1 MAEMAIRTA
10 HHMARVAA
18 AAGVLTLAI
27 FATTCAWAQE
37 QTSSPPERAAQVAA
51 DPAPVRP
58 IRVSGSATQA
68 TLLSQVAPVYPPI
81 AKTAHI
87 SGTVLLHCLI
97 GKDGSVETLEYV
109 SGPPLLMK
117 AALDAVRQWKYK
129 PMLLNGQPV
138 RVDTTVS
145 VVFMLDA
152 APAAA
157 ASQQSKSDPTEWYKP
172 RGYVNDFAG
181 MIDSPVQ
188 AQLEQV
194 CKDLDQ
200 KTQTRM
206 AIVTVESLEGLSA
219 KDFATQLCQPLGRR
233 AQRHQ
238 SWRATSALRY
248 RSAISHLCEPGPGTA
263 DFRRRGGSSG
273 QGNVAHTPPGRLRR
287 RAAASGQSD
296 SGRTAA
302 KNKMKSSMRLR
313 ESLPVCRAH

>member
-37 QTSSPPERAAQVAA
+37 QTFSPPERAAQVAA

-129 PMLLNGQPV
+129 PMLLNGEPV

-145 VVFMLDA
+145 VVFMLGA

-200 KTQTRM
+200 KTHTRM

-219 KDFATQLCQPLGRR
+219 KDFAMQLANRWGVGHKDTNRGVLLLLSDTDGQYRIAVSRGLEPLLSDEEADRLGKEMLPIL
-233 AQRHQ
+233 HQ
-238 SWRATSALRY
+238 GDYGGALLHLAK
-248 RSAISHLCEPGPGTA
+248 AIQDEL
-263 DFRRRGGSSG
+263 
-273 QGNVAHTPPGRLRR
+273 Q
-287 RAAASGQSD
+287 Q
-296 SGRTAA
+296 
-302 KNKMKSSMRLR
+302 KIK
-313 ESLPVCRAH
+313 

>member
-1 MAEMAIRTA
+1 
-10 HHMARVAA
+10 
-18 AAGVLTLAI
+18 
-27 FATTCAWAQE
+27 
-37 QTSSPPERAAQVAA
+37 
-51 DPAPVRP
+51 
-58 IRVSGSATQA
+58 VSGSATQA

-129 PMLLNGQPV
+129 PMLLNGEPV

-145 VVFMLDA
+145 VVFMLGA

-200 KTQTRM
+200 KTQTQM

-219 KDFATQLCQPLGRR
+219 KDFATQLCNRWGLGHKDTNRGVLLLLSDTDRQYRISVSRGLEPLLSDEEADRLGKEMLPIL
-233 AQRHQ
+233 HQ
-238 SWRATSALRY
+238 GDYGGALLHLAK
-248 RSAISHLCEPGPGTA
+248 AIQDEL
-263 DFRRRGGSSG
+263 
-273 QGNVAHTPPGRLRR
+273 Q
-287 RAAASGQSD
+287 Q
-296 SGRTAA
+296 
-302 KNKMKSSMRLR
+302 KIK
-313 ESLPVCRAH
+313 

>member
-1 MAEMAIRTA
+1 MLGIGGLWKSSMAEMAIRTA
-10 HHMARVAA
+10 HLMARVAA

-37 QTSSPPERAAQVAA
+37 QASSPPERAAQVVA
-51 DPAPVRP
+51 DPVPVRP

-129 PMLLNGQPV
+129 PMSLNGQPV

-157 ASQQSKSDPTEWYKP
+157 ASQQSKSDPTEWYKA

-200 KTQTRM
+200 KTHTRM

-219 KDFATQLCQPLGRR
+219 KDFAVQLANRWGVGHKDTNRGVLLLLSDTDRQYRISVSRALEPLISDEEADRLGKEMLPIL
-233 AQRHQ
+233 HQ
-238 SWRATSALRY
+238 GDYGGALLHLAK
-248 RSAISHLCEPGPGTA
+248 AIRDEL
-263 DFRRRGGSSG
+263 
-273 QGNVAHTPPGRLRR
+273 Q
-287 RAAASGQSD
+287 Q
-296 SGRTAA
+296 
-302 KNKMKSSMRLR
+302 KIK
-313 ESLPVCRAH
+313 

>member
-1 MAEMAIRTA
+1 MLGIEGLWKSSMAEMAIRTA

-37 QTSSPPERAAQVAA
+37 QTFSPPERAAQVAA

-129 PMLLNGQPV
+129 PMLLNGEPV

-145 VVFMLDA
+145 VVFMLGA

-200 KTQTRM
+200 KTQTQM

-219 KDFATQLCQPLGRR
+219 KDFATQLCNRWGLGHKDTNRGVLLLLSDTDRQYRISVSRGLEPLLSDEEADRLGKEMLPIL
-233 AQRHQ
+233 HQ
-238 SWRATSALRY
+238 GDYGGALLHLAK
-248 RSAISHLCEPGPGTA
+248 AIQDEL
-263 DFRRRGGSSG
+263 
-273 QGNVAHTPPGRLRR
+273 Q
-287 RAAASGQSD
+287 Q
-296 SGRTAA
+296 
-302 KNKMKSSMRLR
+302 KIK
-313 ESLPVCRAH
+313 

>member
-1 MAEMAIRTA
+1 MLGIEGLWKSSMAEMAIRTA

-37 QTSSPPERAAQVAA
+37 QTFSPPERAAQVAA
-51 DPAPVRP
+51 DPAPVSP

-129 PMLLNGQPV
+129 PMLLNGEPV

-145 VVFMLDA
+145 VVFMLGA

-200 KTQTRM
+200 KTQTQM

-219 KDFATQLCQPLGRR
+219 KDFATQLCNRWGLGHKDTNRGVLLLLSDTDRQYRISVSRGLEPLLSDEEADRLGKEMLPIL
-233 AQRHQ
+233 HQ
-238 SWRATSALRY
+238 GDYGGALLHLAK
-248 RSAISHLCEPGPGTA
+248 AIQDEL
-263 DFRRRGGSSG
+263 
-273 QGNVAHTPPGRLRR
+273 Q
-287 RAAASGQSD
+287 Q
-296 SGRTAA
+296 
-302 KNKMKSSMRLR
+302 KIK
-313 ESLPVCRAH
+313 

>member
-1 MAEMAIRTA
+1 MLGIEGLWKSSMAEMAIRTA

-37 QTSSPPERAAQVAA
+37 QTFSPPERAAQVAA

-68 TLLSQVAPVYPPI
+68 TQLSQVAPVYPPI

-129 PMLLNGQPV
+129 PMLLNGEPV

-145 VVFMLDA
+145 VVFMLGA

-200 KTQTRM
+200 KTQTQM

-219 KDFATQLCQPLGRR
+219 KDFATQLCNRWGLGHKDTNRGVLLLLSDTDRQYRISVSRGLEPLLSDEEADRLGKEMLPIL
-233 AQRHQ
+233 HQ
-238 SWRATSALRY
+238 GDYGGALLHLAK
-248 RSAISHLCEPGPGTA
+248 AIQDEL
-263 DFRRRGGSSG
+263 
-273 QGNVAHTPPGRLRR
+273 Q
-287 RAAASGQSD
+287 Q
-296 SGRTAA
+296 
-302 KNKMKSSMRLR
+302 KIK
-313 ESLPVCRAH
+313 

>member
-1 MAEMAIRTA
+1 MLGIEGLWKSSMAEMAIRTA

-37 QTSSPPERAAQVAA
+37 QTFSPPERAAQVAA

-129 PMLLNGQPV
+129 PMFLNGEPV

-145 VVFMLDA
+145 VVFMLGA

-200 KTQTRM
+200 KTQTQM

-219 KDFATQLCQPLGRR
+219 KDFATQLCNRWGLGHKDTNRGVLLLLSDTDRQYRISVSRGLEPLISDEEADRLGKEMLPIL
-233 AQRHQ
+233 HQ
-238 SWRATSALRY
+238 GDYGGALLHLAK
-248 RSAISHLCEPGPGTA
+248 AIQDEL
-263 DFRRRGGSSG
+263 
-273 QGNVAHTPPGRLRR
+273 Q
-287 RAAASGQSD
+287 Q
-296 SGRTAA
+296 
-302 KNKMKSSMRLR
+302 KIK
-313 ESLPVCRAH
+313 

>member
-1 MAEMAIRTA
+1 MLGIEGLWKSSMAEMAIRTA

-37 QTSSPPERAAQVAA
+37 QTFSPPERAAQVAA

-129 PMLLNGQPV
+129 PMLLNGEPV

-145 VVFMLDA
+145 VVFMLGA

-200 KTQTRM
+200 KTQTQM

-219 KDFATQLCQPLGRR
+219 KDFATQL
-233 AQRHQ
+233 
-238 SWRATSALRY
+238 
-248 RSAISHLCEPGPGTA
+248 
-263 DFRRRGGSSG
+263 
-273 QGNVAHTPPGRLRR
+273 
-287 RAAASGQSD
+287 
-296 SGRTAA
+296 
-302 KNKMKSSMRLR
+302 
-313 ESLPVCRAH
+313 

>member
-1 MAEMAIRTA
+1 MLGIEGLWKSSMAEMAIRTA

-97 GKDGSVETLEYV
+97 GKDGSVATLEYV
-109 SGPPLLMK
+109 LGPPLLMK

-129 PMLLNGQPV
+129 PMLLNGEPV

-145 VVFMLDA
+145 VVFMLGA

-200 KTQTRM
+200 KTQTQM

-219 KDFATQLCQPLGRR
+219 KDFATQLCNRWGLGHKDTNRGVLLLLSDTDRQYRISVSRGLEPLISDEEADRLGKEMLPIL
-233 AQRHQ
+233 HQ
-238 SWRATSALRY
+238 GDYGGALLHLAK
-248 RSAISHLCEPGPGTA
+248 AIQDEL
-263 DFRRRGGSSG
+263 
-273 QGNVAHTPPGRLRR
+273 Q
-287 RAAASGQSD
+287 Q
-296 SGRTAA
+296 
-302 KNKMKSSMRLR
+302 KIK
-313 ESLPVCRAH
+313 

>member
-37 QTSSPPERAAQVAA
+37 QTFSPPERAAQVAA

-129 PMLLNGQPV
+129 PMLLNGEPV

-145 VVFMLDA
+145 VVFMLGA

-200 KTQTRM
+200 KTQTQM

-219 KDFATQLCQPLGRR
+219 KDFATQLCNRWGLGHKDTNRGVLLLLSDTDRQYRISVSRGLEPLLSDEEADRLGKEMLPIL
-233 AQRHQ
+233 HQ
-238 SWRATSALRY
+238 GDYGGALLHLAK
-248 RSAISHLCEPGPGTA
+248 AIQDEL
-263 DFRRRGGSSG
+263 
-273 QGNVAHTPPGRLRR
+273 Q
-287 RAAASGQSD
+287 Q
-296 SGRTAA
+296 
-302 KNKMKSSMRLR
+302 KIK
-313 ESLPVCRAH
+313 

>member
-37 QTSSPPERAAQVAA
+37 QTFSPPERAAQVAA

-129 PMLLNGQPV
+129 PMLLNGEPV

-145 VVFMLDA
+145 VVFMLGA

-200 KTQTRM
+200 KTQTQM

-219 KDFATQLCQPLGRR
+219 KDFATQLCNRWGLGHKDTNRGVLLLLSDTDRQYRISVSRGLGPLISDEEADRLGKEMLPIL
-233 AQRHQ
+233 HQ
-238 SWRATSALRY
+238 GDYGGALLHLAK
-248 RSAISHLCEPGPGTA
+248 AIQDEL
-263 DFRRRGGSSG
+263 
-273 QGNVAHTPPGRLRR
+273 Q
-287 RAAASGQSD
+287 Q
-296 SGRTAA
+296 
-302 KNKMKSSMRLR
+302 KIK
-313 ESLPVCRAH
+313 

>member
-1 MAEMAIRTA
+1 MLGIEGLWKSSMAEMAIRTA

-37 QTSSPPERAAQVAA
+37 QTFSPPERAAQVVA

-117 AALDAVRQWKYK
+117 AALDAVGQWKYK
-129 PMLLNGQPV
+129 PMLLNGEPV
-138 RVDTTVS
+138 RGGTTVS
-145 VVFMLDA
+145 VVFMLA
-152 APAAA
+152 AAA

-200 KTQTRM
+200 KTHTRM

-219 KDFATQLCQPLGRR
+219 KDFAMQLANRWGVGHKDTNRGVLLLLSDTDRQYRISVSRALEPLISDEEADRLGKEMLPRL
-233 AQRHQ
+233 HQ
-238 SWRATSALRY
+238 
-248 RSAISHLCEPGPGTA
+248 G
-263 DFRRRGGSSG
+263 
-273 QGNVAHTPPGRLRR
+273 
-287 RAAASGQSD
+287 D
-296 SGRTAA
+296 SGGALLA
-302 KNKMKSSMRLR
+302 
-313 ESLPVCRAH
+313 

>member
-37 QTSSPPERAAQVAA
+37 QTFSPPERAAQVAA

-68 TLLSQVAPVYPPI
+68 TQLSQVAPVYPPI

-129 PMLLNGQPV
+129 PMLLNGEPV

-145 VVFMLDA
+145 VVFMLGA

-200 KTQTRM
+200 KTQTQM

-219 KDFATQLCQPLGRR
+219 KDFATQLCNRWGLGHKDTNRGVLLLLSDTDRQYRISVSRGLEPLLSDEEADRLGKEMLPIL
-233 AQRHQ
+233 HQ
-238 SWRATSALRY
+238 GDYGGALLHLAK
-248 RSAISHLCEPGPGTA
+248 AIQDEL
-263 DFRRRGGSSG
+263 
-273 QGNVAHTPPGRLRR
+273 Q
-287 RAAASGQSD
+287 Q
-296 SGRTAA
+296 
-302 KNKMKSSMRLR
+302 KIK
-313 ESLPVCRAH
+313 